1 MKQYYL
7 GRSYLKMRTAIGLVL
22 AWTMVVAHAQTPTA
36 APNTA
41 PQKIEKVEVTGSSIK
56 QIEGETALPVL
67 VITREQI
74 QRTGATNAEELLRSI
89 ATNSSGGST
98 SVANTGAGGGQ
109 GGGSSASLISM
120 RGLGS
125 ARTLV
130 LVNGRRTAP
139 AGGTSAIDV
148 STIPIAAIERIE
160 VLRDGASAVYG
171 SDAIAGV
178 VNFILR
184 KDFASRE
191 LSISFGEPTRTGG
204 GDDVKVSLFAGLGD
218 LDKDRFNVNVGGSY
232 QKVKPIIG
240 SDRPFASNINVGE
253 QLDRTSNTP
262 FPASVVLPAN
272 LALRSPNY
280 PNCGP
285 YSLVSPL
292 QPTNPGN
299 CRYDNS
305 PYVAIQP
312 LSEQWNGL
320 LTGRLKLTESLEGY
334 VETNFTRNKTTNTI
348 QHVLINGT
356 ALTATNPYTTTL
368 RDLITTQY
376 AAFPGL
382 RRFIGSAYALLP
394 TTSPY
399 YPTAFAAA
407 NGLTGQPLVLQFRS
421 IPTGVRVTEDITDN
435 SRIVA
440 GLRGAGLGWDYD
452 TSFLYAKNKITENLV
467 DGWPLFN
474 QYLSLLN
481 TGVINPFGTT
491 NDPAAL
497 AAAQATIFKGNWF
510 VNTTSVTSFD
520 AKGSREL
527 FSLPAGAV
535 NLAIG
540 GEVRKE
546 KLDLAPSQTNKD
558 FLVAGFG
565 GAGVPL
571 NADRN
576 VKSAYA
582 EVNIPIIKGLEAN
595 AAVRYDDYQ
604 RIGSTTNPKASI
616 RWQPVDALL
625 LRAAIGTGF
634 RAPTLVD
641 LYSPVA
647 FGITTN
653 GQRDLVRCPAGGP
666 TTDIDCSNQFV
677 TINGGNAALKPE
689 KSKSTTLGF
698 LFEPNKDFSV
708 GIDSFQIKLKDVI
721 RTGVPIATILANPVT
736 YANLI
741 QRGPPDSNPSGVGRI
756 TGISQQLTNL
766 GKVNVAGYDLDLK
779 ARLLN
784 SAEAKITARMN
795 GTYMQKYET
804 QNLDGSFSN
813 AVNVTAGT
821 VPGVI
826 LRWRHT
832 ASFTLES
839 GDWAATLAQN
849 FQNSYQ
855 DTRTALQAATVPLRS
870 VGSYETYDLQ
880 AAYNGFKSLRLVVG
894 IKNALDR
901 DPPYANSG
909 SGFIGSY
916 DLSYADVRGRFVYT
930 NLVYRF

>member
-1 MKQYYL
+1 MKIRFWARNCRDI
-7 GRSYLKMRTAIGLVL
+7 GRWAAIAVTLLWGVS
-22 AWTMVVAHAQTPTA
+22 VSQAQVNTTPN
-36 APNTA
+36 PA
-41 PQKIEKVEVTGSSIK
+41 PQKIDKVEVTGSSIK

-67 VITREQI
+67 VITREEI
-74 QRTGATNAEELLRSI
+74 QRTGATSAEELLRSI
-89 ATNSSGGST
+89 ATNSSGGSS

-130 LVNGRRTAP
+130 LLNGRRTAP
-139 AGGTSAIDV
+139 AGGSSAIDI

-171 SDAIAGV
+171 SDAVAGV

-184 KDFASRE
+184 KDFAARE
-191 LSISFGEPTRTGG
+191 FSLSFGAPTRSGG
-204 GDDVKVSLFAGLGD
+204 GHDAKVSLFMGLGS
-218 LDKDRFNVNVGGSY
+218 DKYNVNFGASY
-232 QKVKPIIG
+232 QKVKPIFG
-240 SDRPFASNINVGE
+240 SDRSFASNINVGE

-262 FPASVVLPAN
+262 FPASVVLPGN

-320 LTGRLKLTESLEGY
+320 LNGRYKFDESIEGY
-334 VETNFTRNKTTNTI
+334 VEANITRNKTTNTI

-356 ALTATNPYTTTL
+356 ALTATNPYTATL
-368 RDLITTQY
+368 RDLINGRY

-382 RRFIGSAYALLP
+382 RRFIGSAYSLLP
-394 TTSPY
+394 PNSPY
-399 YPTAFAAA
+399 YPAAFAAA
-407 NGLTGQPLVLQFRS
+407 NGLAGQPLVLQFRS
-421 IPTGVRVTEDITDN
+421 IPTGQRVTEDVTDN

-440 GLRGAGLGWDYD
+440 GLRGAGFGWDYD
-452 TSFLYAKNKITENLV
+452 TSFVYAKNKISENLV

-497 AAAQATIFKGNWF
+497 AAAQATIFRGNWF
-510 VNTTSVTSFD
+510 VNTTSVTTID

-527 FSLPAGAV
+527 FQLPAGAV

-540 GEVRKE
+540 GEIRKE

-565 GAGVPL
+565 GAGVAL
-571 NADRN
+571 NADRD

-582 EVNIPIIKGLEAN
+582 EISVPILKGLDAN
-595 AAVRYDDYQ
+595 VAVRYDDYQ
-604 RIGSTTNPKASI
+604 RVGSTTNPKASI

-625 LRAAIGTGF
+625 LRAAVGTGF

-689 KSKSTTLGF
+689 KSKSTTLG
-698 LFEPNKDFSV
+698 LVFEPNKEFSIGV
-708 GIDSFQIKLKDVI
+708 DSFRINLKDVI
-721 RTGVPIATILANPVT
+721 RTGVPVATILANPVT
-736 YANLI
+736 YAALI

-766 GKVNVAGYDLDLK
+766 GKVNLSGYDLDIK

-784 SAEAKITARMN
+784 TPEYKITARAN

-813 AVNVTAGT
+813 AINVTAGT

-832 ASFTLES
+832 ASFSVEH
-839 GDWAATLAQN
+839 GDWSGTVAQN
-849 FQNSYQ
+849 FQNAYQ
-855 DTRTALQAATVPLRS
+855 DTRTALQAATVPLRTVS
-870 VGSYETYDLQ
+870 SYETFDLQ
-880 AAYNGFKSLRLVVG
+880 AAYKGFKSLRLVVG
-894 IKNALDR
+894 VKNALDR

-909 SGFIGSY
+909 AGFIGSY

-930 NLVYRF
+930 NLTYQF

>member
-1 MKQYYL
+1 MKRIY
-7 GRSYLKMRTAIGLVL
+7 MRHLRRDARVAVSCAL
-22 AWTMVVAHAQTPTA
+22 ALAGGAVYAQTTETA
-36 APNTA
+36 S
-41 PQKIEKVEVTGSSIK
+41 QKLEKVEVTGSSIK

-67 VITREQI
+67 VITREEI
-74 QRTGATNAEELLRSI
+74 QRTGAGNAEELLRSI
-89 ATNSSGGST
+89 ATNSSGGSS

-130 LVNGRRTAP
+130 LLNGRRTAP
-139 AGGTSAIDV
+139 AGGSSAIDV

-171 SDAIAGV
+171 SDAVAGV

-184 KDFASRE
+184 KDFAGRE
-191 LSISFGEPTRTGG
+191 VSVTFGAPTRTGG
-204 GDDVKVSLFAGLGD
+204 GDDVKASLFVGFGD
-218 LDKDRFNVNVGGSY
+218 LTKDRYNINIGASY

-240 SDRPFASNINVGE
+240 SDRSFASNLNVGE
-253 QLDRTSNTP
+253 QLDRTSNTA
-262 FPASVVLPAN
+262 FPASIVLPSN

-285 YSLVSPL
+285 FSLVSPL

-320 LTGRLKLTESLEGY
+320 LTGRLNLSASVEAY
-334 VETNFTRNKTTNTI
+334 AETNFTRNKTTNTI
-348 QHVLINGT
+348 QHVLINGS
-356 ALTATNPYTTTL
+356 ALTATHPYTTTL
-368 RDLITTQY
+368 RTLLDTNY
-376 AAFPGL
+376 AAFPAL
-382 RRFIGSAYALLP
+382 RRFIGSAYSLLP
-394 TTSPY
+394 PTSPY
-399 YPTAFAAA
+399 YPAAFAAA
-407 NGLTGQPLVLQFRS
+407 NGLAGQPLVLQFRS
-421 IPTGVRVTEDITDN
+421 IPTGQRVTEDVTDN
-435 SRIVA
+435 SRVVA
-440 GLRGAGLGWDYD
+440 GFRGVGMGWDYD
-452 TSFLYAKNKITENLV
+452 ASLLYAKNKISENLV

-481 TGVINPFGTT
+481 TGVINPFGATA
-491 NDPAAL
+491 DPAAL
-497 AAAQATIFKGNWF
+497 AAAQGTIFRGNWF

-527 FSLPAGAV
+527 FQLPAGAV
-535 NLAIG
+535 NLALG

-546 KLDLAPSQTNKD
+546 KLDLAPSQTNKN

-571 NADRN
+571 NADRD
-576 VKSAYA
+576 VRSAYA
-582 EVNIPIIKGLEAN
+582 EVSIPIIKSLEAN
-595 AAVRYDDYQ
+595 AAVRYDNYQ
-604 RIGSTTNPKASI
+604 RVGTTTNPKASI
-616 RWQPVDALL
+616 RWQPTEAVL
-625 LRAAIGTGF
+625 LRAAVGTGF

-641 LYSPVA
+641 LYSPVS

-653 GQRDLVRCPAGGP
+653 GQRDLLRCPLGGP

-677 TINGGNAALKPE
+677 TINGGNAELKPE
-689 KSKSTTLGF
+689 KSRSTTLGV
-698 LFEPNKDFSV
+698 LFEPSKAFSI
-708 GIDSFQIKLKDVI
+708 GIDSFRIDLRDVI
-721 RTGVPIATILANPVT
+721 RTGVPVSTILASPTV

-741 QRGPPDSNPSGVGRI
+741 QRGPVDGNPSGVGRI

-766 GKVNVAGYDLDLK
+766 GKVNVSGFDLDVK

-784 SAEAKITARMN
+784 GTEYKVTARAS

-804 QNLDGSFSN
+804 QNLDGSFAN
-813 AVNVTAGT
+813 AINVTSGT
-821 VPGVI
+821 TPGVV
-826 LRWRHT
+826 LRWRHS
-832 ASFTLES
+832 ASFTLER
-839 GDWAATLAQN
+839 GVWAATLAQN
-849 FQNSYQ
+849 FQNSYY
-855 DTRTALQAATVPLRS
+855 DTRTALQPATVPLRS
-870 VGSYETYDLQ
+870 VGAYETYDLQ
-880 AAYNGFKSLRLVVG
+880 GVYSGLKSLRVVVG
-894 IKNALDR
+894 VKNVLDR

-930 NLVYRF
+930 NLIYRF

>member
-1 MKQYYL
+1 MKKSHL
-7 GRSYLKMRTAIGLVL
+7 VRLLVDTRIPAGLALVGVMC
-22 AWTMVVAHAQTPTA
+22 AVHAQ
-36 APNTA
+36 APAPA
-41 PQKIEKVEVTGSSIK
+41 PQKLDKVEITGSSIK

-67 VITREQI
+67 VITREEI
-74 QRTGATNAEELLRSI
+74 QRTGAANAEELLRSI
-89 ATNSSGGST
+89 ATNSSGGSS

-130 LVNGRRTAP
+130 LLNGRRTAP
-139 AGGTSAIDV
+139 AGGSSAIDV

-171 SDAIAGV
+171 SDAVAGV

-184 KDFASRE
+184 KDFAGRE
-191 LSISFGEPTRTGG
+191 LSVSFGTPTRAGG
-204 GDDVKVSLFAGLGD
+204 GDDVKASLFMGFGD
-218 LDKDRFNVNVGGSY
+218 LSKERFNINVGASY
-232 QKVKPIIG
+232 QKVKPIFG
-240 SDRPFASNINVGE
+240 SDRSFASNLNVGE

-262 FPASVVLPAN
+262 FPASVVLPSN

-292 QPTNPGN
+292 QPTSPGN

-320 LTGRLKLTESLEGY
+320 LTGRLKLTESVEAY
-334 VETNFTRNKTTNTI
+334 VESNFTRNTTTNTI
-348 QHVLINGT
+348 QHVLINGA
-356 ALTATNPYTTTL
+356 ALTPTHPYTSTL
-368 RDLITTQY
+368 RHLLTTRY
-376 AAFPGL
+376 AAYPAL
-382 RRFIGSAYALLP
+382 RRFIGSAYSLLP
-394 TTSPY
+394 PDSPY
-399 YPTAFAAA
+399 YPAAFAAA
-407 NGLTGQPLVLQFRS
+407 NGLAGQPLVLQFRS
-421 IPTGVRVTEDITDN
+421 IPTGQRVTEDVTDN
-435 SRIVA
+435 ARIVA
-440 GLRGAGLGWDYD
+440 GVRGTGMGWDYD
-452 TSFLYAKNKITENLV
+452 GSFLYAKNKISESLV

-474 QYLSLLN
+474 QYLTLLN
-481 TGVINPFGTT
+481 SGVINPFGTT
-491 NDPAAL
+491 TDPAAL
-497 AAAQATIFKGNWF
+497 AAAQATIFRGNWF
-510 VNTTSVTSFD
+510 VNTTSVTSFN
-520 AKGSREL
+520 ASGSREL
-527 FSLPAGAV
+527 FQLPAGAV

-540 GEVRKE
+540 GEIRKE

-571 NADRN
+571 NADRD

-582 EVNIPIIKGLEAN
+582 EVNIPIVKGLEAN
-595 AAVRYDDYQ
+595 AAVRYDNYQ
-604 RIGSTTNPKASI
+604 RIGNTTNPKFSI
-616 RWQPVDALL
+616 RWQPAEAVL
-625 LRAAIGTGF
+625 LRAAVGTGF

-653 GQRDLVRCPAGGP
+653 GQRDLVRCPLGGP

-689 KSKSTTLGF
+689 KSKSTTLG
-698 LFEPNKDFSV
+698 LVFEPNKEFSI

-721 RTGVPIATILANPVT
+721 RTGVPVATILANPIT
-736 YANLI
+736 YAALI
-741 QRGPPDSNPSGVGRI
+741 QRGPPDGNPSGVGRI
-756 TGISQQLTNL
+756 TGISQQLINL
-766 GKVNVAGYDLDLK
+766 GKVNVAGYDLDIK

-784 SAEAKITARMN
+784 GPEYKVTARAS
-795 GTYMQKYET
+795 GTYMDKYET

-813 AVNVTAGT
+813 AINVTAGT
-821 VPGVI
+821 TPGVI

-832 ASFTLES
+832 ASITLER
-839 GDWAATLAQN
+839 GDWSATMAQN
-849 FQNSYQ
+849 FQNAYY
-855 DTRTALQAATVPLRS
+855 DTRTALQAATVPLRT
-870 VGSYETYDLQ
+870 VAPYETFDLQ
-880 AAYNGFKSLRLVVG
+880 ASYGGFKSLRLVIGV
-894 IKNALDR
+894 KNVLDR

-930 NLVYRF
+930 NLTYRF

>member
-1 MKQYYL
+1 MKKRIL
-7 GRSYLKMRTAIGLVL
+7 VHSCTTKRAAVGFALACVTGLVNS
-22 AWTMVVAHAQTPTA
+22 QTSGIT
-36 APNTA
+36 

-67 VITREQI
+67 VITREEI

-89 ATNSSGGST
+89 ATNSSGGSS

-130 LVNGRRTAP
+130 LLNGRRTAP
-139 AGGTSAIDV
+139 AGGSSAIDI
-148 STIPIAAIERIE
+148 STIPISAIERIE

-184 KDFASRE
+184 KDFNKRE
-191 LSISFGEPTRTGG
+191 LSISFGAPTRSGG
-204 GDDVKVSLFAGLGD
+204 GDDVKASLFAGFGD
-218 LDKDRFNVNVGGSY
+218 FGKDRYNVNLGGSY
-232 QKVKPIIG
+232 QKVKPIFG
-240 SDRPFASNINVGE
+240 SDRSFASNLNVGE

-262 FPASVVLPAN
+262 FPASVVLPSN

-320 LTGRLKLTESLEGY
+320 LTGRLKLNESIEGY

-368 RDLITTQY
+368 RDLINTRY

-382 RRFIGSAYALLP
+382 RRFIGSAYSLLP
-394 TTSPY
+394 PTSPY

-407 NGLTGQPLVLQFRS
+407 NGLAGQPLVLQFRS
-421 IPTGVRVTEDITDN
+421 IPTGQRVTEDVTDN
-435 SRIVA
+435 ARFVTGI
-440 GLRGAGLGWDYD
+440 RGNGFGWDYD
-452 TSFLYAKNKITENLV
+452 TSFLYAKNKISENLV

-510 VNTTSVTSFD
+510 VNTTSVTTID

-527 FSLPAGAV
+527 FQLPAGVVSLAV
-535 NLAIG
+535 G
-540 GEVRKE
+540 GEIRRE

-571 NADRN
+571 SADRD
-576 VKSAYA
+576 VRSAYA
-582 EVNIPIIKGLEAN
+582 EISVPIIKGLDAN
-595 AAVRYDDYQ
+595 IAVRYDDYQ
-604 RIGSTTNPKASI
+604 RVGSTTNPKASI
-616 RWQPVDALL
+616 RWQPVDAIL
-625 LRAAIGTGF
+625 LRAAVGTGF

-641 LYSPVA
+641 LYSPVS

-653 GQRDLVRCPAGGP
+653 GQRDLVRCPIGGP
-666 TTDIDCSNQFV
+666 VTDIDCSNQFV
-677 TINGGNAALKPE
+677 TINGGNATLKPE
-689 KSKSTTLGF
+689 KSRSTTLGF
-698 LFEPNKDFSV
+698 VFEPNKDFSV
-708 GIDSFQIKLKDVI
+708 GVDAFRINLKDVI
-721 RTGVPIATILANPVT
+721 RTGVPVATILANPTT
-736 YANLI
+736 YAALI
-741 QRGPPDSNPSGVGRI
+741 QRGPADSNPSGVGRI

-766 GKVNVAGYDLDLK
+766 GKVNVQGFDLDVK
-779 ARLLN
+779 ARLVNGPDYKL
-784 SAEAKITARMN
+784 TVRGN
-795 GTYMQKYET
+795 GTYMQKYDT

-813 AVNVTAGT
+813 AINVSSGT
-821 VPGVI
+821 VPGVV

-832 ASFTLES
+832 LSTTVEK
-839 GDWAATLAQN
+839 GDFSATLAQN
-849 FQNSYQ
+849 FQNSYY

-870 VGSYETYDLQ
+870 VGTYETYDLQ
-880 AAYNGFKSLRLVVG
+880 AAYTGFKSLRLVAG
-894 IKNALDR
+894 IKNLLDR

-909 SGFIGSY
+909 AGFIGSY
-916 DLSYADVRGRFVYT
+916 DLSYSDVRGRFIYT
-930 NLVYRF
+930 NLTYSF